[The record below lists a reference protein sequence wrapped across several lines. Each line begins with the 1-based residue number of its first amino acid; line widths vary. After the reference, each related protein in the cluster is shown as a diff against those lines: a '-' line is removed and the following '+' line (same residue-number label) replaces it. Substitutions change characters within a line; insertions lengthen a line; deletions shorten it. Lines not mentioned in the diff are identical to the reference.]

1 MKISSAAKAVGV
13 LLITGCIAVGGVG
26 YYALQEIKVGG
37 AIYNDIVLT
46 KDLVADIL
54 PPPMY
59 ILEGYLE
66 VNRALDDPGSVSE
79 RHAKIDELKKA
90 YDERRE
96 FWRKSSLDD
105 HLKNMLI
112 DEAHIGASQFWNLA
126 TQYFFPELESGN
138 TQKAKET
145 FEKMREHYRAHRD
158 VIHRL
163 VKEADVFSKKIESS
177 SHDRELNLNITFA
190 VMSGLIL
197 AFVLGSLAGVLWGIL
212 SPMNAIKTAMQGLAG
227 GELKTDIP
235 FTKQHNEIGE
245 MAHTLEIFR
254 DNLVE
259 TERLRKEQEEAERSA
274 QKSREELAAK
284 EIAAEKERRLADKQ
298 AEELR
303 KQELQDLA
311 KEFEH
316 SVGGIVDIVASAST
330 ELSAT
335 AQQLTQNARSNSD
348 QSATVAAASEQASTN
363 VQAVASATEEL
374 ACSVRDISQ
383 QVHQSNAITSRAA
396 AEAERTSVEV
406 HDLANA
412 AERIGGIIDLIHSI
426 AAQTNLLALNATIE
440 AARAGEAGK
449 GFNVVAHEVKE
460 LAEQTAKATSEIS
473 VQIAEIQSSTQ
484 LTSTTISEIV
494 RTIKEVDSIASSI
507 ASAVEEQGAA
517 TREIAR
523 NVQQASEGTC
533 EVAKNIAGVKQTAE
547 DASSAS
553 SQVLLAAKELSC
565 QAEALRNEATK
576 FVERVRAA

>member
-1 MKISSAAKAVGV
+1 MKISNAAKVVGV
-13 LLITGCIAVGGVG
+13 LLTTGCITTGAVG
-26 YYALQEIKVGG
+26 YYTLEEIKVGG

-59 ILEGYLE
+59 ILEAYLE
-66 VNRALDDPGSVSE
+66 VSRALDDPGSAISRRGKVE
-79 RHAKIDELKKA
+79 ELKKA
-90 YDERRE
+90 YDERHA
-96 FWRKSSLDD
+96 FWEKSALDGQ
-105 HLKNMLI
+105 LKSMLL
-112 DEAHIGASQFWNLA
+112 DEANAGASQFFSLA
-126 TQYFFPELESGN
+126 TQKFFPEIESGN
-138 TQKAKET
+138 TQKARET
-145 FEKMREHYRAHRD
+145 LENMREHYRAHRE
-158 VIHRL
+158 VIHKL
-163 VKEADVFSKKIESS
+163 VKKADAFSKNIEASS
-177 SHDRELNLNITFA
+177 IQHEENLNVSFA
-190 VMSGLIL
+190 VISSLIMTLIL
-197 AFVLGSLAGVLWGIL
+197 GSIAGVLWGVL
-212 SPMNAIKTAMQGLAG
+212 KPMNAIKDAMRSLAG
-227 GELKTDIP
+227 GELKTNIP
-235 FTKQHNEIGE
+235 YTKQHNEIGE
-245 MAHTLEIFR
+245 MANTLEVFR

-259 TERLRKEQEEAERSA
+259 TERLRKEQEENEKQA
-274 QKSREELAAK
+274 QKAREELAAK

-298 AEELR
+298 AEEMR
-303 KQELQDLA
+303 KQELQELA
-311 KEFEH
+311 KAFEH

-330 ELSAT
+330 QLSAT
-335 AQQLTQNARSNSD
+335 AQQLTQNAKSNSD
-348 QSATVAAASEQASTN
+348 QSTTVAAASEQASAN

-383 QVHQSNAITSRAA
+383 QVQQSTSITSRAA
-396 AEAERTSVEV
+396 MEAEKTSTEV
-406 HDLANA
+406 QGLANA

-426 AAQTNLLALNATIE
+426 ATQTNLLALNATIE

-494 RTIKEVDSIASSI
+494 RTIREVDAIASSI

-523 NVQQASEGTC
+523 NVQQASEGTSD
-533 EVAKNIAGVKQTAE
+533 VARNISSVKQTAE
-547 DASSAS
+547 DASAAS

-576 FVERVRAA
+576 FVEKVRAA